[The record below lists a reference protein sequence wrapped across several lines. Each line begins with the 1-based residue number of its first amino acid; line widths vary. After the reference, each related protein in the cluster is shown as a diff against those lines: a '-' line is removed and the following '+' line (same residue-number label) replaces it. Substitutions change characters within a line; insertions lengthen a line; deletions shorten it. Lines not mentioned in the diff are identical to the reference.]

1 MVDVIQALPQPS
13 LPARPLHR
21 HFTFLG
27 PARRRELF
35 HLEPVPFGPASP
47 RESLSHALGATLYTP
62 ATHRELAAKLL
73 GATRLGL
80 TSTVLCLEDA
90 IGDHEV
96 ESAEWNLVA
105 QLAAVAEAEV
115 PLPLLFIRVRSPE
128 QLRSIGVRL
137 GAALAIV
144 SGFVLPKFEAAQGP
158 DWLGAVDDI
167 SPFSPHPLYVMP
179 VLESPRV
186 LYVETRHRELRDLAG
201 FFDDHADRLLAIRLG
216 ATDLSGILGL
226 RRSPDET
233 IWDIAPIRDAL
244 SDIVN
249 VMLRP
254 GRRQV
259 VTAPVW
265 EYFTQ
270 EERLFK
276 PQLRQSVFE
285 ERGPE
290 GRDLRVQ
297 LLDQHLDG
305 LIHEV
310 RRDRANGLVGKT
322 VVHPT
327 HVAVVNAMHA
337 VTFEQFLDAESILS
351 RDGDGARASVF
362 RNKMNESKP
371 HRIWAEEV
379 RYRAEAF
386 GVLREGVS
394 MVELLD
400 A

>member
-1 MVDVIQALPQPS
+1 MVDVTQALPQPS

-21 HFTFLG
+21 HFNFLG

-35 HLEPVPFGPASP
+35 HLEPVPFGPGSP

-73 GATRLGL
+73 AATRLGL

-105 QLAAVAEAEV
+105 QLAAVAEADV

-137 GAALAIV
+137 GDALAIV
-144 SGFVLPKFEAAQGP
+144 SGFVLPKFEAADGP

-167 SPFSPHPLYVMP
+167 APFSPHPLYVMP

-186 LYVETRHRELRDLAG
+186 LYVETRHQELRDVAA

-290 GRDLRVQ
+290 GRDLRVIIDLRAAIRPLLTDHLQ
-297 LLDQHLDG
+297 LPRAAIDRLVLPGSGGMRPLDL
-305 LIHEV
+305 
-310 RRDRANGLVGKT
+310 
-322 VVHPT
+322 
-327 HVAVVNAMHA
+327 
-337 VTFEQFLDAESILS
+337 
-351 RDGDGARASVF
+351 
-362 RNKMNESKP
+362 
-371 HRIWAEEV
+371 
-379 RYRAEAF
+379 
-386 GVLREGVS
+386 LRGT
-394 MVELLD
+394 
-400 A
+400 AA

>member
-1 MVDVIQALPQPS
+1 MVDITSAAPLRPP
-13 LPARPLHR
+13 PARPLHR
-21 HFTFLG
+21 HFNFLG

-35 HLEPVPFGPASP
+35 HREPTPFGPASS
-47 RESLSHALGATLYTP
+47 REVLAHVLGATLYTP
-62 ATHRELAAKLL
+62 ATHRALAAKVLD
-73 GATRLGL
+73 AARLGL
-80 TSTVLCLEDA
+80 SSTVLCLEDA

-105 QLAAVAEAEV
+105 QLAAVAEAET
-115 PLPLLFIRVRSPE
+115 PLPLLFVRVRNPE
-128 QLRSIGVRL
+128 QLRSIAERL
-137 GAALAIV
+137 GPALCVV
-144 SGFVLPKFEAAQGP
+144 SGFVLPKFEAATGAE
-158 DWLGAVDDI
+158 WLAAVDDVA
-167 SPFSPHPLYVMP
+167 PAAPHPLYVMP
-179 VLESPRV
+179 VLESARV
-186 LYVETRHRELRDLAG
+186 LYVETRLQELRDLAAL
-201 FFDDHADRLLAIRLG
+201 FDQHVDRILAVRLG

-244 SDIVN
+244 ADIVN

-254 GRRQV
+254 GRRLV

-285 ERGPE
+285 QRGPE
-290 GRDLRVQ
+290 GRDLRLH
-297 LLDQHLDG
+297 LLDHHLDG
-305 LIHEV
+305 LIGEV

-337 VTFEQFLDAESILS
+337 VTYEEHLDAESILS
-351 RDGDGARASVF
+351 LGGAGAHASAF

-379 RYRAEAF
+379 RYRAQAF